1 MVPLEAFSLSCSP
14 AGDAAADRKEQLQR
28 QAGCAAARH
37 FRRSCLT
44 CRMPAS
50 KPKGILQDQL
60 LEAQKSHKIGRL
72 QITVSGVAEAEA
84 AAAFFQVAM
93 LCSVVIACPRAG
105 PEGWFVSTPG
115 VSCFDDK
122 VSPLQK
128 AEIVKIVRSGSY
140 RSLNSQHSQP
150 VPSGRPLSSLS
161 PFFLSLFLL
170 SLFPRRLSLL
180 KSRKLPSSKRSFLA
194 PTRTL
199 LS

>member
-1 MVPLEAFSLSCSP
+1 MTSAHRTFMVPLEAFSLSCSP

-93 LCSVVIACPRAG
+93 LCSVVIACRVQG
-105 PEGWFVSTPG
+105 
-115 VSCFDDK
+115 
-122 VSPLQK
+122 
-128 AEIVKIVRSGSY
+128 
-140 RSLNSQHSQP
+140 
-150 VPSGRPLSSLS
+150 
-161 PFFLSLFLL
+161 
-170 SLFPRRLSLL
+170 L
-180 KSRKLPSSKRSFLA
+180 KDGLCLRQVFLA
-194 PTRTL
+194 LMTRCHHCRRRR
-199 LS
+199 S

>member
-1 MVPLEAFSLSCSP
+1 MQDASEQAQRNPPRPALGGSEVPQNRPIADNGVWRGGSRSSSCILSGGYALLCR
-14 AGDAAADRKEQLQR
+14 DRL
-28 QAGCAAARH
+28 
-37 FRRSCLT
+37 S
-44 CRMPAS
+44 
-50 KPKGILQDQL
+50 
-60 LEAQKSHKIGRL
+60 
-72 QITVSGVAEAEA
+72 
-84 AAAFFQVAM
+84 
-93 LCSVVIACPRAG
+93 RAG